1 MKEGAKLEKQSLNN
15 LDWKNPDLKN
25 PDLNN
30 PDLNNLDWNNPDW
43 DNPLSVLSNDKQKE
57 IDNEFTLEKVLKGKV
72 LFEQEI
78 TKVEKFFIL
87 SKGCAKYYYEQN
99 NKQILKGEL
108 KPGDNFGGISI
119 LLNDAV
125 AIRSLIALEDCLF
138 TSIKADVFLKLCK
151 ENQEFQNCFTNEF
164 GRLMLNKSFASIIS
178 RQIKDKEFN
187 LPFFNRPIHTIF
199 KPNISTCSMD
209 TSIEN
214 AALKM
219 SRNNASAIFI
229 KKDRQGIQGIVTDA
243 DLRKKVLGEN
253 MDLTLPVSS
262 IMSQPLISISADCQV
277 FEAFLTMKQQ
287 DKRHLV
293 VHGQSGAVT
302 GIISENDLISAQVES
317 TYLLIK
323 TVKSATNISDIENIH
338 SKLEKMLLDPIKN
351 GANTEYITRLI
362 TTFSDAIIDKI
373 ILFSIEKMGNPP
385 CKFVFLT
392 MGSEGRGEQT
402 LVSDQDNALI
412 FEDTKENEKMKK
424 YFDALS
430 ILICDQ
436 LALAGYKYCD
446 GNNMAKNPKWCQPLS
461 QWKTYFQRWIDTPA
475 PENLLNSSIF
485 FDFRGTWGDISIA
498 DELKDYLFKSVE
510 NGAFFLRNLTENA
523 LTIKPPLSM
532 FGKFVTK
539 TQGERKGSLDIKKA
553 MLPIIDFAR
562 IYCLKN
568 AIPQSNTLARLFR
581 LYTRHAI
588 TNKEY
593 IDIIR
598 AYNYMM
604 QLRFLRQITTIID
617 EEKPADNYIYL
628 DNLSA
633 LDQTLLKEIIK
644 ITEKLQQ
651 KIKGEFARTS

>member
-1 MKEGAKLEKQSLNN
+1 MEKEFSLVSISK
-15 LDWKNPDLKN
+15 D
-25 PDLNN
+25 
-30 PDLNNLDWNNPDW
+30 
-43 DNPLSVLSNDKQKE
+43 Q
-57 IDNEFTLEKVLKGKV
+57 V

-78 TKVEKFFIL
+78 TKVDKFYIL
-87 SKGCAKYYYEQN
+87 SKGLAKYYYEQN
-99 NKQILKGEL
+99 NRQILTGEL

-125 AIRSLIALEDCLF
+125 SIRSLIAIEDCVF
-138 TSIKADVFLKLCK
+138 TTITANAFLELCK
-151 ENQEFQNCFTNEF
+151 ANQEFQDYFTSEF
-164 GRLMLNKSFASIIS
+164 GRCMLNKSFAGIIS
-178 RQIKDKEFN
+178 RQIKDKEFS

-199 KPNISTCSMD
+199 KPSISTCTMD
-209 TSIEN
+209 TTIED
-214 AALKM
+214 AAFKM
-219 SRNNASAIFI
+219 SQNNASAIFI
-229 KKDRQGIQGIVTDA
+229 KKEKLGIQGIVTDA
-243 DLRKKVLGEN
+243 DLRKKVLGQN
-253 MDLTLPVSS
+253 MNLKMPVSS
-262 IMSQPLISISADCQV
+262 IMSSPLVSISADCQV
-277 FEAFLTMKQQ
+277 FEAFLTMNQE

-293 VHGQSGAVT
+293 VHGQSGNIT
-302 GIISENDLISAQVES
+302 GIISEDDLISAQVES

-323 TVKSATNISDIENIH
+323 TVKSAKSISDIENIH

-351 GANTEYITRLI
+351 GANTEYITRVI

-373 ILFSIEKMGNPP
+373 ISFSLEKMGTAP

-402 LVSDQDNALI
+402 LVSDQDNAII
-412 FEDTKENEKMKK
+412 FEDTKDNETSKK
-424 YFDALS
+424 YFDDLS

-446 GNNMAKNPKWCQPLS
+446 GDNMASNPKWCQPLS
-461 QWKTYFQRWIDTPA
+461 QWKKYFKAWIETPA

-485 FDFRGTWGDISIA
+485 FDFRGTWGDIALS
-498 DELKDYLFKSVE
+498 DELKDYLFNAVE
-510 NGAFFLRNLTENA
+510 NGSFFLRNLTENA

-532 FGKFVTK
+532 FGKLITK
-539 TQGERKGSLDIKKA
+539 TQGDGKGSLDIKKA

-562 IYCLKN
+562 IYSLKN
-568 AIPQSNTLARLFR
+568 AIGQSNTLVRLFR

-617 EEKPADNYIYL
+617 EEKPADNNIYL

-633 LDQTLLKEIIK
+633 LDHIFLKEIIK

-651 KIKGEFARTS
+651 KLKGEFARTS

>member
-1 MKEGAKLEKQSLNN
+1 MERNT
-15 LDWKNPDLKN
+15 
-25 PDLNN
+25 LNN
-30 PDLNNLDWNNPDW
+30 PMSLF
-43 DNPLSVLSNDKQKE
+43 SKEKQDQ
-57 IDNEFTLEKVLKGKV
+57 IDNSFTLEKISKGTV

-78 TKVEKFFIL
+78 TKIEKFYIL
-87 SKGCAKYYYEQN
+87 SKGLAKFYYEQN
-99 NKQILKGEL
+99 NKQILTDEL
-108 KPGDNFGGISI
+108 NPGDNFGGISI

-125 AIRSLIALEDCLF
+125 SIRSLVALEDCLV
-138 TSIKADVFLKLCK
+138 TTIPADAFLKLCK
-151 ENQEFQNCFTNEF
+151 DNQNFQDYFTNEF
-164 GRLMLNKSFASIIS
+164 GRLMLNKSFAGIIS

-199 KPNISTCSMD
+199 KPNIITCSLD
-209 TSIEN
+209 TTIED
-214 AALKM
+214 AAYKM
-219 SRNNASAIFI
+219 GKHNASAIFI
-229 KKDRQGIQGIVTDA
+229 KKEKLGIQGIITDA
-243 DLRKKVLGEN
+243 DLRKKVLGKN
-253 MDLTLPVSS
+253 MDLGLPVSD
-262 IMSQPLISISADCQV
+262 IMSSPLVSISADCQV
-277 FEAFLTMKQQ
+277 FEAFLTMNQEN
-287 DKRHLV
+287 KRHLV
-293 VHGQSGAVT
+293 VHGQSGDIT
-302 GIISENDLISAQVES
+302 GIISEEDLISAQVES

-323 TVKSATNISDIENIH
+323 TVKSAKTISDIENIH

-373 ILFSIEKMGNPP
+373 ILFSLDEMGHPP

-402 LVSDQDNALI
+402 LVSDQDNAII
-412 FEDTKENEKMKK
+412 FEDTDDNETAKK

-446 GNNMAKNPKWCQPLS
+446 GDNMAKNPKWCQPLS
-461 QWKTYFQRWIDTPA
+461 QWKKYFKTWIQTPA

-485 FDFRGTWGDISIA
+485 FDFRGTWGDTALSDQLQASLFQSI
-498 DELKDYLFKSVE
+498 EKGS
-510 NGAFFLRNLTENA
+510 FFLRNLTENA

-532 FGKFVTK
+532 FGKLITS
-539 TQGERKGSLDIKKA
+539 TEGEKKGSLDIKKA

-562 IYCLKN
+562 IYALNN

-581 LYTRHAI
+581 LYTRRAI
-588 TNKEY
+588 SNKEY
-593 IDIIR
+593 VDIIR

-633 LDQTLLKEIIK
+633 LDRTLLKEIIK

-651 KIKGEFARTS
+651 KLKGKFARTS

>member
-1 MKEGAKLEKQSLNN
+1 MKKKPLNT
-15 LDWKNPDLKN
+15 
-25 PDLNN
+25 
-30 PDLNNLDWNNPDW
+30 
-43 DNPLSVLSNDKQKE
+43 PLSLFSKDRQGQ
-57 IDNEFTLEKVLKGKV
+57 IDNNFTLEKISKDTV

-78 TKVEKFFIL
+78 TKVEKFYIL

-99 NKQILKGEL
+99 NKQILTGEL
-108 KPGDNFGGISI
+108 NPGDNFGGISI

-125 AIRSLIALEDCLF
+125 SIRSLIALEDCVF
-138 TSIKADVFLKLCK
+138 TTITADAFLKLCK
-151 ENQEFQNCFTNEF
+151 ENQEFQDYFTNEF
-164 GRLMLNKSFASIIS
+164 GRCMLNKSFAGIIS
-178 RQIKDKEFN
+178 RQIKDKEFS

-199 KPNISTCSMD
+199 KPSILTCTMD
-209 TSIEN
+209 TSIED
-214 AALKM
+214 AAFKM
-219 SRNNASAIFI
+219 SKNNASAIFI
-229 KKDRQGIQGIVTDA
+229 KKEKLGIQGIVTDA
-243 DLRKKVLGEN
+243 DLRKKVLGKN
-253 MDLTLPVSS
+253 MDLKLPVSS
-262 IMSQPLISISADCQV
+262 IMSSPLVSISADCQV
-277 FEAFLTMKQQ
+277 FEAFLTMNKE

-293 VHGQSGAVT
+293 VHGQSGNIT
-302 GIISENDLISAQVES
+302 GIISEDDLISAQVES

-323 TVKSATNISDIENIH
+323 TVKSAKSISDIENIH

-351 GANTEYITRLI
+351 GANTEYITRVI

-373 ILFSIEKMGNPP
+373 ILFSLEKMGTAP

-402 LVSDQDNALI
+402 LVSDQDNAII
-412 FEDTKENEKMKK
+412 FEDTNEQETVKK
-424 YFDALS
+424 YFDDLS
-430 ILICDQ
+430 KLICDQ

-446 GNNMAKNPKWCQPLS
+446 GDNMASNPKWCQPLS
-461 QWKTYFQRWIDTPA
+461 QWKKYFKAWIETPA

-485 FDFRGTWGDISIA
+485 FDFRGTWGDIALS
-498 DELKDYLFKSVE
+498 DELKNYLFKAIG
-510 NGAFFLRNLTENA
+510 NGAFFLRNLTENS

-532 FGKFVTK
+532 FGKLITLTEGDK
-539 TQGERKGSLDIKKA
+539 KGSIDIKKA

-562 IYCLKN
+562 IYSLKN
-568 AIPQSNTLARLFR
+568 AIGQSNTLVRLFR

-604 QLRFLRQITTIID
+604 QLRFLRQITTLID
-617 EEKPADNYIYL
+617 EEKPADNYIYI

-633 LDQTLLKEIIK
+633 LDHTLLKEIIK

-651 KIKGEFARTS
+651 KLKGEFARTS

>member
-1 MKEGAKLEKQSLNN
+1 MQDLSIKGAKLEKKTLNS
-15 LDWKNPDLKN
+15 
-25 PDLNN
+25 
-30 PDLNNLDWNNPDW
+30 
-43 DNPLSVLSNDKQKE
+43 PLSLFSKDKQDQ
-57 IDNEFTLEKVLKGKV
+57 INNDFTLEKISKNTV

-78 TKVEKFFIL
+78 SKIEKFYIL
-87 SKGCAKYYYEQN
+87 SKGLARFYYEQN
-99 NKQILKGEL
+99 NKQILTGEL

-125 AIRSLIALEDCLF
+125 SIRSLIALEDCLF
-138 TSIKADVFLKLCK
+138 TTITADAFLKLCK
-151 ENQEFQNCFTNEF
+151 DNQKFQNYFTSEF
-164 GRLMLNKSFASIIS
+164 GKCMLNKSFAGIIS
-178 RQIKDKEFN
+178 RQIKDKEFS

-199 KPNISTCSMD
+199 KPSILTCTMD
-209 TSIEN
+209 TSIED

-219 SRNNASAIFI
+219 SKNNASAIFI
-229 KKDRQGIQGIVTDA
+229 KKEKRGIQGIVTDA
-243 DLRKKVLGEN
+243 DLRKKVLGKN
-253 MDLTLPVSS
+253 MDLKLPASS
-262 IMSQPLISISADCQV
+262 IMSSPLVSISADCQV
-277 FEAFLTMKQQ
+277 FEAFLTMKQEN
-287 DKRHLV
+287 KRHLV
-293 VHGQSGAVT
+293 VHGQSGNIT
-302 GIISENDLISAQVES
+302 GMISEENLISAQVES

-323 TVKSATNISDIENIH
+323 TVKSAKSISDIENIH

-362 TTFSDAIIDKI
+362 TTFSDAIIDKVV
-373 ILFSIEKMGNPP
+373 LFSLEKMGEPP

-402 LVSDQDNALI
+402 LVSDQDNAII
-412 FEDTKENEKMKK
+412 FEDTQNNETAKK
-424 YFDALS
+424 YFDELS

-446 GNNMAKNPKWCQPLS
+446 GDNMAKNPKWCQPLS
-461 QWKTYFQRWIDTPA
+461 QWKQYFKTWVQTPA

-485 FDFRGTWGDISIA
+485 FDFRGTWGDIILA
-498 DELKDYLFKSVE
+498 DELKDYLFKTIE
-510 NGAFFLRNLTENA
+510 NGAFFLRNLTENS

-532 FGKFVTK
+532 FGKLVTE

-562 IYCLKN
+562 IYTLKN
-568 AIPQSNTLARLFR
+568 AIGQTNTLARLFR

-604 QLRFLRQITTIID
+604 HLRFLRQITTIID

-633 LDQTLLKEIIK
+633 LDLTLLKEIIK

-651 KIKGEFARTS
+651 KLKGEFARTA